1 TCTTQAPHCDVSQP
15 TCVPVRPWCSRRKR
29 TSSVRSSTVCDTFRP
44 FTTIET
50 SAMYLLPF
58 CWRITLAW
66 HECRDYLT
74 AWKSPLL
81 VQIGNAGVLRALD
94 SRFFLHLPAPFFD
107 MLDGRVCH
115 CCRG

>member
-1 TCTTQAPHCDVSQP
+1 MVSTSLPEACAASIVHDFTALPSTCTTQAPHCDVSQP
-15 TCVPVRPWCSRRKR
+15 TCVPVRPWCSRRKW

-74 AWKSPLL
+74 E
-81 VQIGNAGVLRALD
+81 IGRA
-94 SRFFLHLPAPFFD
+94 H
-107 MLDGRVCH
+107 V
-115 CCRG
+115 